1 MTISTGGRARPK
13 GHADTLTSRPPDR
26 TARSGKTAAS
36 LLSAALA
43 IILCIAAL
51 ASCAP
56 AQPSVKAPTTTAQA
70 SATAAPQLV
79 YQADWSHGL
88 AGWKATPG
96 WSVSGGVLRSDM
108 GSDREITSPFQPT
121 TPSYAVEVRLQV
133 TNALQNGPTQYE
145 LSADP
150 TTSIDGFIALFEH
163 IVFSQGRLFPD
174 HPHVVVYINPMID
187 QQDTGVNTFQIH
199 DFELGTLARTYRVE
213 VRGSAV
219 TLLIDGR
226 VVSWARSAK
235 APQLSA
241 GALHFSTTGVA
252 LRLSDFK
259 VYSL

>member
-1 MTISTGGRARPK
+1 
-13 GHADTLTSRPPDR
+13 
-26 TARSGKTAAS
+26 
-36 LLSAALA
+36 
-43 IILCIAAL
+43 
-51 ASCAP
+51 
-56 AQPSVKAPTTTAQA
+56 VQA

-96 WSVSGGVLRSDM
+96 WSVSGGVLQSDM
-108 GSDREITSPFQPT
+108 ASDREITSPFQPT
-121 TPSYAVEVRLQV
+121 TPNYAVELRLQIM
-133 TNALQNGPTQYE
+133 NALQSGPTQYE

-150 TTSIDGFIALFEH
+150 TASIDGYIALFEH

-213 VRGSAV
+213 VRGSGV

-226 VVSWARSAK
+226 VVSRALSAK